1 MALLTLIFHEP
12 LLLFPV
18 SFFLLALSAWIGARG
33 CARLR
38 ARVAESGEDFR
49 VIQGATLTLLGLLI
63 GFTFSMALDRYDQRK
78 NYEEEEAN
86 AIGTE
91 YVRVDVLPPAD
102 AARVRPLLR
111 DYVEQRVQFYT
122 AADSEALAK
131 IGAETSR
138 LQMELWSAVQKPAA
152 ASPNPVTALAV
163 AGMNAVLN
171 SQGYTQAAWR
181 NRIPVAAWVLLFL
194 CAVCSNLLVG
204 IGMKRPKESSILLM
218 ILPLVVSV
226 ALMLIADIDSPR
238 RGVIKV
244 VPQNLVTLAASLRGS
259 DR

>member
-1 MALLTLIFHEP
+1 MELLARIFHDP

-18 SFFLLALSAWIGARG
+18 SFLSLALSAWIGARG
-33 CARLR
+33 FGRLR
-38 ARVAESGEDFR
+38 AVVAESGEDFR
-49 VIQGATLTLLGLLI
+49 VILGATLTLLGLLI
-63 GFTFSMALDRYDQRK
+63 GFTFAMALDRYDQRK

-102 AARVRPLLR
+102 AARVRALLR
-111 DYVEQRVQFYT
+111 DYVEQRMQFYT
-122 AADSEALAK
+122 ATDEQALPK
-131 IGAETSR
+131 IRAATSR
-138 LQMELWSAVQKPAA
+138 LQLELWSAVQGPAA

-163 AGMNAVLN
+163 SGMNTVLN

-181 NRIPVAAWVLLFL
+181 NRIPLAAWVLLFL

-204 IGMKRPKESSILLM
+204 IGMKRPKESFIILM
-218 ILPLVVSV
+218 VLPLVVSV
-226 ALMLIADIDSPR
+226 AIMLIADIDSPR

-244 VPQNLVTLAASLRGS
+244 VPQNLLSLAESFRGT